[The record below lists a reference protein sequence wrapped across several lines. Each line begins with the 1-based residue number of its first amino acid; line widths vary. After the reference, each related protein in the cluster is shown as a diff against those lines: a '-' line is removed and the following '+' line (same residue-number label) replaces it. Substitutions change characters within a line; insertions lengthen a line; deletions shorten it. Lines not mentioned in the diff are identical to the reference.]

1 MTDAL
6 DFVIIAVLLI
16 LLGLVM
22 KFVLLVRQLDQTKV
36 ARYCQDPPS
45 IQLTKGQFSD
55 KIPSKGAS
63 LGLGIVKTYI
73 DTCPPADTEIK
84 FIMNC

>member
-55 KIPSKGAS
+55 K
-63 LGLGIVKTYI
+63 LGVGLVKTYI